1 MIRLTV
7 FAMGFGLCIASAA
20 GAQDAAVAKGMAV
33 FEEQKCSM
41 CHSIGEKGNKKGPLD
56 EVGSLLMPDEIRHWI
71 VNSKEMAEKTKAE
84 RKPPM
89 KEFKL
94 PKKDVDAL
102 VAYLQTLKKK
112 A

>member
-1 MIRLTV
+1 MIRVIV
-7 FAMGFGLCIASAA
+7 FGVALSLGIA
-20 GAQDAAVAKGMAV
+20 GAARGEDATVAKGMKV
-33 FEEQKCSM
+33 FTDQKCSL
-41 CHSIGEKGNKKGPLD
+41 CHSIAEKGNKKGPLD
-56 EVGSLLMPDEIRHWI
+56 EVGSMLSASEIRQWI

-89 KEFKL
+89 KEFDL
-94 PKKDVDAL
+94 PKKDVDSL

>member
-1 MIRLTV
+1 MIRSMV
-7 FAMGFGLCIASAA
+7 FAVGFSLCIASAA
-20 GAQDAAVAKGMAV
+20 GAQDAAVAKGMAL
-33 FEEQKCSM
+33 FAEQKCSM

-56 EVGSLLMPDEIRHWI
+56 EVGSLLMPDEIRHWL
-71 VNSKEMAEKTKAE
+71 VNPKEMAAKTKAE
-84 RKPPM
+84 RTPPM
-89 KEFKL
+89 KEFNL